1 MITFKKIRYK
11 NFLSTG
17 NTPIEISLNK
27 SNTTLIVGSNGSGK
41 STLLDALCFVLFNKP
56 FRIIKKEQM
65 VNTVNNGDCEIVLEF
80 DVGTKK
86 YKIIRGIKPN
96 IFEIYQDGQLINQD
110 ASNIDYQKYLE
121 NNIMRLNYRS
131 FLQVVL
137 LGSSSY
143 EPFMKMKPRYRRE
156 VVEEILDIRVFGLM
170 DLILRPQ
177 QSELTRNVTELRHK
191 CDLIESKYE
200 TELKHYKA
208 LSDLNLNDLDGKRK
222 TLDKNTEAN
231 YQYHKKIEEINIE
244 LESYQDKVKYKDK
257 EQAKL
262 SKLSKLEAKIE
273 QNLSTHKKNLE
284 FFEENDNCPTCTQP
298 LEPDFKGEKIEHEK
312 GKLVSLNDGMKKL
325 MEEIARQEELITAME
340 KMSNKMYEMNVEVS
354 KLQTSIEELNKYSN
368 NIHEEIKAL
377 ENKQTDGKEIELQLE
392 QLKVDLE
399 NTKVERDKIVE
410 KKGYVDILREILNDK
425 GAKSQIIKKYVPIM
439 NTLINQYLQS
449 MDFFISFHLDEEFNE
464 TVKSRFRDTFNYNN
478 FSEGEKM
485 RIDLALLFTW
495 RQIAKMKNSVN
506 TNLLVLDEIFDSSLD
521 GQGTDDFFKIIKTMT
536 KENIFIISHKGD
548 ILFDKFTD
556 IVKFEKYKNF
566 TRLNQA

>member
-1 MITFKKIRYK
+1 MITFKKIKYK

-17 NTPIEISLNK
+17 NTPIEIDLHK
-27 SNTTLIVGSNGSGK
+27 SNTTLIVGTNGSGK
-41 STLLDALCFVLFNKP
+41 STLLDALCFVLFNRP

-65 VNTVNNGDCEIVLEF
+65 VNTINQGDCEIQVEF
-80 DVGTKK
+80 DVGTKQ

-96 IFEIYQDGQLINQD
+96 IFEIYQDGKLINQD

-131 FLQVVL
+131 CLQVVL

-177 QSELTRNVTELRHK
+177 QSELVRNVSDLSHQ
-191 CDLIESKYE
+191 CDLIEQKYD
-200 TELKHYKA
+200 TEQKHYKA
-208 LSDLNLNDLDGKRK
+208 ISDLNLNDLEGKRK
-222 TLDKNTEAN
+222 TLDKNKEAETE
-231 YQYHKKIEEINIE
+231 YHRQIDNINRQ
-244 LESYQDKVKYKDK
+244 LEKYEVDIRDKDK
-257 EQAKL
+257 TEKKL
-262 SKLSKLEAKIE
+262 NQLTKLEAKIE
-273 QNLSTHKKNLE
+273 QNLNTHQKTLN
-284 FFEENDNCPTCTQP
+284 FFEDNDSCPTCTQP
-298 LEPDFKGEKIEHEK
+298 IAVDFKKDKITYEK
-312 GKLVSLNDGMKKL
+312 GKVVSLNDGMKQI
-325 MEEIARQEELITAME
+325 MDEIAKHETAIANFTNIASKINEL
-340 KMSNKMYEMNVEVS
+340 NVNVS

-368 NIHEEIKAL
+368 NIHEEIKKL
-377 ENKQTDGKEIELQLE
+377 ETKQIDGEDIEQQLE

-399 NTKVERDKIVE
+399 KTKIEKDKIFE
-410 KKGYVDILREILNDK
+410 QKSYVDILRTILNDK
-425 GAKSQIIKKYVPIM
+425 GAKAQIIKKYLPIM
-439 NTLINQYLQS
+439 NTLINQYLQN

-521 GQGTDDFFKIIKTMT
+521 GQGTDDFFKIIKAMT

-548 ILFDKFTD
+548 IMFDKFTN
-556 IVKFEKYKNF
+556 IVKFEKYKSF
-566 TRLNQA
+566 TRLQRT